1 MSAIE
6 MYYASMPMPAGPY
19 CAEDDEEDDDGPM
32 TAQEEAIMLAQIYRD
47 F

>member
-6 MYYASMPMPAGPY
+6 AYYAMMPMPTEPYYAG
-19 CAEDDEEDDDGPM
+19 DDEEDDDGPM